1 MIRLGTWQL
10 IVDKE
15 DTNCGNINF
24 FSKVWVYWKL
34 PQKNLFELSFPR
46 DNTRLVQQLRDFF
59 TNCLIFKRDVF
70 ISTLKSSQLSRKIL
84 TLG

>member
-15 DTNCGNINF
+15 YTICGNINF
-24 FSKVWVYWKL
+24 FSKVCVYWKL
-34 PQKNLFELSFPR
+34 PQKYSFELSFPR
-46 DNTRLVQQLRDFF
+46 DKTRLVQQLRDFF